1 MLIQWWRFELV
12 NTCICKHYG
21 MQPKIVLLRSETTK
35 EEVGLMVTIHL
46 LVPFLNYASSIVPN
60 TKRIHSSFI
69 LSQTAQCRIR
79 DRDWIKS
86 LRQYIQFLWFIYEWI
101 CRKIENGRGE
111 TKDKDSKQ
119 NCGNRISALFS
130 VYITT
135 EWLLIYIFFF
145 LRRKRYIFLTYLFHL
160 FPFFLTR
167 LILIRKEKAKI
178 KKQNEGDILM
188 KWFFKQIKWHLFSL
202 NSKYLAACLK
212 SSSVIPVSHEPS
224 DPSNYRPINLILIS
238 LAKF

>member
-145 LRRKRYIFLTYLFHL
+145 FETETLYIFNISVP
-160 FPFFLTR
+160 PFSFFF
-167 LILIRKEKAKI
+167 
-178 KKQNEGDILM
+178 NE
-188 KWFFKQIKWHLFSL
+188 
-202 NSKYLAACLK
+202 
-212 SSSVIPVSHEPS
+212 
-224 DPSNYRPINLILIS
+224 IN
-238 LAKF
+238 FN